1 MQTILI
7 PVDFSEVSNNA
18 ARYAAGLASSFQA
31 KLILFH
37 AYMLPTPVSEVP
49 YVMVTADEQQ
59 SENERL
65 LKQLADS
72 ILEQHDIEVS
82 YLARIG
88 IPSDE
93 IRHLSE
99 ENAIDL
105 IVMGM
110 KGAGGLEKIIGSTT
124 VNVIRKCKTA
134 VLIVPGQ
141 ASYQPIRKISFA
153 SDFNFENRSRT
164 FDPLLHIAGQFNAP
178 IDIFHVF
185 TKSTESGTEMM
196 AGRKLLEIVLE
207 KHEHRYQ
214 MVEAGSI
221 REGISNYLKHND
233 HDLLVMV
240 EHKHGFFSR
249 LFSTDHTTS
258 MAYDTQV
265 PLLVLEDK
273 A

>member
-1 MQTILI
+1 MQTMLV

-18 ARYAAGLASSFQA
+18 VRYAAALASAFQA

-59 SENERL
+59 AENERQ
-65 LKQLADS
+65 LKLLADS
-72 ILEQHDIEVS
+72 LISEYKISVS

-93 IRHLSE
+93 IRHLSG
-99 ENAIDL
+99 ENRIDL

-134 VLIVPGQ
+134 VLVVPDH
-141 ASYQPIRKISFA
+141 ASFRGIRKVSFA
-153 SDFNFENRSRT
+153 SDFNFENRSQV
-164 FDPLLHIAGQFNAP
+164 FDPLLSIADKFKSP
-178 IDIFHVF
+178 IDIVHVY
-185 TKSTESGTEMM
+185 TRGSETGPEMM
-196 AGRKLLEIVLE
+196 AGRKLLELILE

-214 MVEAGSI
+214 MVEAESI
-221 REGISNYLKHND
+221 KEGISNYLKHND

-240 EHKHGFFSR
+240 EHQHGLLSR

-265 PLLVLEDK
+265 PLLVLQDK

>member
-7 PVDFSEVSNNA
+7 PVDFSEVSSNA
-18 ARYAAGLASSFQA
+18 ARYGAGLASVFQA
-31 KLILFH
+31 KVILFH

-59 SENERL
+59 SDNERQ
-65 LKQLADS
+65 LKILADAL
-72 ILEQHDIEVS
+72 INEFHIEVS

-99 ENAIDL
+99 ENGIDL
-105 IVMGM
+105 IIMGM

-134 VLIVPGQ
+134 VLVVPDK
-141 ASYQPIRKISFA
+141 AEYHPIKKISFA
-153 SDFNFENRSRT
+153 SDFSFETRSKI
-164 FDPLLHIAGQFNAP
+164 FDPLISIARKFNAP

-185 TKSTESGTEMM
+185 TRGSEAGTDML

-221 REGISNYLKHND
+221 KDGISNYLKHND
-233 HDLLVMV
+233 HDLLVMI
-240 EHKHGFFSR
+240 EHKHGLLSR

-258 MAYDTQV
+258 TAYDTEV
-265 PLLVLEDK
+265 PMLVLQDK
-273 A
+273 P